1 MKKIIITGHPQS
13 GLEQIESLLL
23 SAGMAAALPSQDKQ
37 LTAQEI
43 TTILCKAHGVVP
55 LAQIQ
60 GDQTLAQIEVAPVW
74 QGMVLDLMLA
84 NLQHPLWG
92 WADPHSIQLLEYWK
106 AQDPQVVFVLVYDAP
121 HTALTRLS
129 LEDAAAPAE
138 VLQQRLQTW
147 VAYNSALLQFYLR
160 NPQRC
165 VLVHAS
171 EAEPSAQ
178 RYVQLI
184 NSRIDAPLQL
194 STPVQE
200 PQLLHPTD
208 SAANEESAVTAAPAA
223 PEHSIVLTQPV
234 QNFTNSQQAHMLL
247 AQLLETYPQAQTLY
261 EELQAAATLP
271 RNNPQMLGWN
281 GDAQSRFAA
290 WQEFVQLHQLSRASH
305 AELLKKQEQ
314 FTQAQQALEADFSKI
329 KALLA
334 AEQSR
339 KNELQVLLQQS
350 SQKHQE
356 STEENELLLTQ
367 LHQVQEEL
375 ERHYL
380 DGQKLKQS
388 LEAAQAQAKQL
399 PTVQAE
405 LKKTQETLK
414 ITQDKANELPKQFTQ
429 VKQALEADFS
439 KIKAL
444 LATEQSSKNELQV
457 LLQQSS
463 QKHQESTEE
472 NELLLTQLHQVQE
485 ELERHYLDGQKLKQ
499 SLEAA
504 QAQAK
509 QLPTVQAELKKTQE
523 TLKITQDKAN
533 ELPKVQEKLKE
544 AQAALQAAKTQKAAA
559 PSQELK
565 EENELLL
572 LQLHQVQEELERYY
586 LENQKLKIGSAH
598 KPKAEARDYYGA
610 ADRIKRQLSYRLGSV
625 MIEKSRTLGGWLS
638 MPFALQAEAKRF
650 HQEKAA
656 RKGGKLPP
664 IAHYRDAHEA
674 ERVKQH
680 LSYRLG
686 STLVQRSGSLGGWL
700 SMPCALRA
708 QVKEFQKSR
717 C

>member
-305 AELLKKQEQ
+305 AELLKKQQQ
-314 FTQAQQALEADFSKI
+314 FTQTQQALEADFSKI

-339 KNELQVLLQQS
+339 
-350 SQKHQE
+350 
-356 STEENELLLTQ
+356 
-367 LHQVQEEL
+367 
-375 ERHYL
+375 
-380 DGQKLKQS
+380 
-388 LEAAQAQAKQL
+388 
-399 PTVQAE
+399 
-405 LKKTQETLK
+405 
-414 ITQDKANELPKQFTQ
+414 
-429 VKQALEADFS
+429 
-439 KIKAL
+439 
-444 LATEQSSKNELQV
+444 KNELQV

>member
-194 STPVQE
+194 STPDQE

-305 AELLKKQEQ
+305 AELLKKQQQ

-334 AEQSR
+334 TEQSR

-388 LEAAQAQAKQL
+388 LEVAQAQAKQL

-414 ITQDKANELPKQFTQ
+414 T
-429 VKQALEADFS
+429 
-439 KIKAL
+439 
-444 LATEQSSKNELQV
+444 
-457 LLQQSS
+457 
-463 QKHQESTEE
+463 
-472 NELLLTQLHQVQE
+472 
-485 ELERHYLDGQKLKQ
+485 
-499 SLEAA
+499 A
-504 QAQAK
+504 QG
-509 QLPTVQAELKKTQE
+509 
-523 TLKITQDKAN
+523 KAN

-544 AQAALQAAKTQKAAA
+544 AQDALQAAKTQKAAA

-656 RKGGKLPP
+656 RKGEKLPP

-717 C
+717 R

>member
-13 GLEQIESLLL
+13 ELEQIESLLL

-194 STPVQE
+194 STPDQE

-208 SAANEESAVTAAPAA
+208 SATNEKSAVTAAPAA
-223 PEHSIVLTQPV
+223 PEHSTLLTQPV

-388 LEAAQAQAKQL
+388 LE
-399 PTVQAE
+399 V
-405 LKKTQETLK
+405 
-414 ITQDKANELPKQFTQ
+414 
-429 VKQALEADFS
+429 
-439 KIKAL
+439 
-444 LATEQSSKNELQV
+444 
-457 LLQQSS
+457 
-463 QKHQESTEE
+463 
-472 NELLLTQLHQVQE
+472 
-485 ELERHYLDGQKLKQ
+485 
-499 SLEAA
+499 A

>member
-194 STPVQE
+194 STPDQE

-208 SAANEESAVTAAPAA
+208 SATNEKSAVTAAPAA
-223 PEHSIVLTQPV
+223 PEHSTLLTQPV

-314 FTQAQQALEADFSKI
+314 FTQ
-329 KALLA
+329 
-334 AEQSR
+334 
-339 KNELQVLLQQS
+339 
-350 SQKHQE
+350 
-356 STEENELLLTQ
+356 
-367 LHQVQEEL
+367 VQ
-375 ERHYL
+375 
-380 DGQKLKQS
+380 
-388 LEAAQAQAKQL
+388 
-399 PTVQAE
+399 
-405 LKKTQETLK
+405 
-414 ITQDKANELPKQFTQ
+414 
-429 VKQALEADFS
+429 QALEADFS

-444 LATEQSSKNELQV
+444 LATEQSRKNELQV

>member
-208 SAANEESAVTAAPAA
+208 SATNEKSAVTAAPAA

-414 ITQDKANELPKQFTQ
+414 TTQ
-429 VKQALEADFS
+429 
-439 KIKAL
+439 
-444 LATEQSSKNELQV
+444 
-457 LLQQSS
+457 
-463 QKHQESTEE
+463 
-472 NELLLTQLHQVQE
+472 
-485 ELERHYLDGQKLKQ
+485 G
-499 SLEAA
+499 
-504 QAQAK
+504 
-509 QLPTVQAELKKTQE
+509 
-523 TLKITQDKAN
+523 KAN

-717 C
+717 R

>member
-194 STPVQE
+194 STPDQE

-339 KNELQVLLQQS
+339 
-350 SQKHQE
+350 
-356 STEENELLLTQ
+356 
-367 LHQVQEEL
+367 
-375 ERHYL
+375 
-380 DGQKLKQS
+380 
-388 LEAAQAQAKQL
+388 
-399 PTVQAE
+399 
-405 LKKTQETLK
+405 
-414 ITQDKANELPKQFTQ
+414 
-429 VKQALEADFS
+429 
-439 KIKAL
+439 
-444 LATEQSSKNELQV
+444 KNELQV

-717 C
+717 R

>member
-194 STPVQE
+194 STPDQE

-208 SAANEESAVTAAPAA
+208 SATNEKSAVTAAPAA

-314 FTQAQQALEADFSKI
+314 FSQVKQALEADFSKI

-339 KNELQVLLQQS
+339 
-350 SQKHQE
+350 
-356 STEENELLLTQ
+356 
-367 LHQVQEEL
+367 
-375 ERHYL
+375 
-380 DGQKLKQS
+380 
-388 LEAAQAQAKQL
+388 
-399 PTVQAE
+399 
-405 LKKTQETLK
+405 
-414 ITQDKANELPKQFTQ
+414 
-429 VKQALEADFS
+429 
-439 KIKAL
+439 
-444 LATEQSSKNELQV
+444 KNELQV

>member
-60 GDQTLAQIEVAPVW
+60 GDQTLAQIEVTPVW

-194 STPVQE
+194 STPDQE

-414 ITQDKANELPKQFTQ
+414 T
-429 VKQALEADFS
+429 
-439 KIKAL
+439 
-444 LATEQSSKNELQV
+444 
-457 LLQQSS
+457 
-463 QKHQESTEE
+463 
-472 NELLLTQLHQVQE
+472 
-485 ELERHYLDGQKLKQ
+485 
-499 SLEAA
+499 A
-504 QAQAK
+504 QG
-509 QLPTVQAELKKTQE
+509 
-523 TLKITQDKAN
+523 KAN

-717 C
+717 R